1 MSVHPTTTS
10 AEIEFVCESIRLL
23 SENHQEWAKEYQYNP
38 KTNEFNHKVAASIEK
53 ERVADWFKV

>member
-23 SENHQEWAKEYQYNP
+23 AANHQEWANEYQYNP
-38 KTNEFNHKVAASIEK
+38 KTNEFLHKELKSSEK
-53 ERVADWFKV
+53 ERVAAWFTV

>member
-23 SENHQEWAKEYQYNP
+23 AAHHQEWAKEYQYNP
-38 KTNEFNHKVAASIEK
+38 KNNEFNHKAAVSLEK
-53 ERVADWFKV
+53 ERVATWFQV